1 MLDIDSGTATYSKAE
16 NSDDRTG
23 NFGGQATKSYFY
35 KKAVSEIDST
45 SSAVDDKLNKS
56 KNTVGNRLENTS
68 TGENFLNSD
77 APVRTIRNI
86 YFQSEFITPELRT
99 AINLLETSQ
108 NYIEEAINSIQ
119 QGKRKDS
126 DEYIMQFKELLPE
139 LFCCRTISE
148 SFGAVINA
156 IHNAMSN
163 MKGQPLSEGQI
174 VALKEIITAL
184 LREPAMSFDKAVD
197 CVSDFEDA
205 DYEVESAGLE
215 GLLKLVEMMNED
227 EMELNNG

>member
-1 MLDIDSGTATYSKAE
+1 MLNTDSGTATYSKAE

-23 NFGGQATKSYFY
+23 NFGGRVTKPYFY
-35 KKAVSEIDST
+35 EKVVSEIDST
-45 SSAVDDKLNKS
+45 SSAVIENKLVNAP
-56 KNTVGNRLENTS
+56 

-205 DYEVESAGLE
+205 DFEVESAGLE